1 MTTTVLEKPQVNSES
16 AVLQTAGQPLL
27 QLRDVVKVYSTGSGG
42 FTALNGITLDIFQG
56 EFLGITGKS
65 GAGKTTLLNMISG
78 VSTLTSGEVLFTNFQ
93 NGSDQNEHDRL
104 AVRGMTE
111 NELALWRGRNLGI
124 VYQSFEL
131 LPQMDLVS
139 NIMIPQDLTG
149 SFRPRISRDK
159 AFELLELV
167 ELSEHA
173 NKKPSQISGGQK
185 QRVAIARALVNDPPV
200 ILADE
205 PTGNLDTVT
214 AETIFQIFER
224 LVGNGK
230 TIVMVSHDA
239 TLATR
244 FSRWVKISDGEIME
258 TSTPEKVVGI
268 QGQSQPAE
276 LTITA
281 ANGGNGKSPLKADE
295 AKSFSEDQQG
305 HRASEPEIP
314 EENKTAKNTSDPE
327 AETLLPKQSRS
338 QHPATDTE
346 LAVVLRD
353 VIKTYSNAAGE
364 FPALKG
370 INLQM
375 KYGQFISIVGKSG
388 SGKSTLLNMLTG
400 IDHPTSGEV
409 IIGGERIYDM
419 TESQRALWRGKNV
432 GIVFQFFQLL
442 PTLTILENTILP
454 MDYCNIYP
462 VQERPAKA
470 MELLKMVGLEN
481 HAFKLPGAVSSGQQ
495 QSAAIARA
503 LATDPQIIVADEP
516 TGNLDSRSADT
527 ILALFK
533 ELAARGKTILL
544 VTHDPSFTKRTQQ
557 TVILSDGEII
567 DDTVAR
573 ALPLLD
579 HPQMLEASH
588 RAKSRCYEPGTTIIR
603 QGDQVENFFMVRS
616 GEVDILLTSD
626 DCPEMCL
633 ARLGPGQFF
642 GEVELTE
649 GVNSIASARAAVGG
663 PVELALL
670 DRNAFTDLLS
680 SSASTERALTDVAK
694 DRLQENRARDKSCVE
709 P

>member
-1 MTTTVLEKPQVNSES
+1 MTTTELEKPQVNSDS
-16 AVLQTAGQPLL
+16 TAIPPVKDPLF
-27 QLRDVVKVYSTGSGG
+27 QLRDVVKIYTTGSGG
-42 FTALNGITLDIFQG
+42 FTALSDINLDIFQG

-78 VSTLTSGEVLFTNFQ
+78 VSSITSGEVLFTNHQ
-93 NGSDQNEHDRL
+93 NGSSKNGYEKL
-104 AVRGMTE
+104 AVHNITE

-139 NIMIPQDLTG
+139 NIMIPLDFTG
-149 SFRPRISRDK
+149 SFRPINSRDK
-159 AFELLELV
+159 AVELLDLV

-214 AETIFQIFER
+214 AETILQIFER
-224 LVGNGK
+224 LVGEGK
-230 TIVMVSHDA
+230 TIVMVTHD
-239 TLATR
+239 TSLVTR
-244 FSRWVKISDGEIME
+244 FSRWVQISDGEIVE
-258 TSTPEKVVGI
+258 NSTSKLAEIILSQSTP
-268 QGQSQPAE
+268 SD
-276 LTITA
+276 A
-281 ANGGNGKSPLKADE
+281 AYTNASGGNGNSPVKD
-295 AKSFSEDQQG
+295 DQYQPIFDDPPG
-305 HRASEPEIP
+305 VHPEIP
-314 EENKTAKNTSDPE
+314 GTPEHDPTNADISILE
-327 AETLLPKQSRS
+327 
-338 QHPATDTE
+338 PATVFQGLSDMQSGAADTDP
-346 LAVVLRD
+346 AVVLRD
-353 VIKTYSNAAGE
+353 VTKTYRNAAGE

-409 IIGGERIYDM
+409 VIGGKRIYEM
-419 TESQRALWRGKNV
+419 SESQRALWRGKNV

-442 PTLTILENTILP
+442 PTLTLLENTMLP
-454 MDYCNIYP
+454 MDYCNIYRTQDRQ
-462 VQERPAKA
+462 VKA
-470 MELLKMVGLEN
+470 MDLLKMVGLEDF
-481 HAFKLPGAVSSGQQ
+481 ASKLPGAVSSGQQ

-503 LATDPQIIVADEP
+503 LATDPPIIVADEP
-516 TGNLDSRSADT
+516 TGNLDSHSADT
-527 ILALFK
+527 ILTLFK

-567 DDTVAR
+567 DDVVAR

-579 HPQMLEASH
+579 HPQMLAATH
-588 RAKSRCYEPGTTIIR
+588 QAKTRRYAPGKTIIR
-603 QGDQVENFFMVRS
+603 QGEPVENFFMIRS
-616 GEVDILLTSD
+616 GEVDIILSST
-626 DCPEMCL
+626 DCHEMCL

-642 GEVELTE
+642 GEVELTK
-649 GVNSIASARAAVGG
+649 GVNSVASARAAVGG

-670 DRNAFTDLLS
+670 DKGDFVDLLNS
-680 SSASTERALTDVAK
+680 SSSTERAITDVAQV
-694 DRLQENRARDKSCVE
+694 RMRENRTRGKDCAER
-709 P
+709 

>member
-1 MTTTVLEKPQVNSES
+1 MTSTVLEKHSVNSES
-16 AVLQTAGQPLL
+16 AAIQFTKQPMLR
-27 QLRDVVKVYSTGSGG
+27 LRDVVKVYSTGSGG
-42 FTALNGITLDIFQG
+42 FTALNDINLDIFQG

-78 VSTLTSGEVLFTNFQ
+78 VSTLTSGEVLFYNHQ
-93 NGSDQNEHDRL
+93 NVNGKNGFDSL
-104 AVRGMTE
+104 AVRAMNE

-131 LPQMDLVS
+131 LPQMDLVN
-139 NIMIPQDLTG
+139 NIMIPQDFTG
-149 SFRPRISRDK
+149 SFRSKISRDK
-159 AFELLELV
+159 AFELLDLV

-224 LVGNGK
+224 LVRNGK
-230 TIVMVSHDA
+230 TIVMVTHDA
-239 TLATR
+239 SLAPR
-244 FSRWVKISDGEIME
+244 FSRWVQISDGEIIE
-258 TSTPEKVVGI
+258 TSTIKNTGGI
-268 QGQSQPAE
+268 QSLSHPPDV
-276 LTITA
+276 TNSA
-281 ANGGNGKSPLKADE
+281 AIGGNGNSPLKADDNRQL
-295 AKSFSEDQQG
+295 ADDQQG
-305 HRASEPEIP
+305 DRTEKPGKLTKVRSTVNISESAP
-314 EENKTAKNTSDPE
+314 DP
-327 AETLLPKQSRS
+327 LLHEQSGS
-338 QHPATDTE
+338 QLTHTDAGPAI
-346 LAVVLRD
+346 VLRD
-353 VIKTYSNAAGE
+353 VIKTYRNAAGE

-409 IIGGERIYDM
+409 IIGGKRIYEM

-442 PTLTILENTILP
+442 PTLTLLENTMLP

-462 VQERPAKA
+462 AQERSAKA

-481 HAFKLPGAVSSGQQ
+481 HAYKLPGAVSSGQQ

-503 LATDPQIIVADEP
+503 LATDPKIIVADEP
-516 TGNLDSRSADT
+516 TGNLDSRSADI

-579 HPQMLEASH
+579 HPQMLAATH
-588 RAKSRCYEPGTTIIR
+588 QAKSRSYAASTTIIK
-603 QGDQVENFFMVRS
+603 QGEQVDNFFMIRS
-616 GEVDILLTSD
+616 GEVDILLTRD
-626 DCPEMCL
+626 GCPEMCL

-642 GEVELTE
+642 GEVELTN
-649 GVNSIASARAAVGG
+649 GGSSIASARAAAGG

-670 DRNAFTDLLS
+670 DRDAFSDLLS
-680 SSASTERALTDVAK
+680 SSASTERAMTDIAQ
-694 DRLQENRARDKSCVE
+694 DRLRENRTSDKDCAGQ
-709 P
+709 